1 MVVQHAVYHNNMH
14 CSIITLP
21 VEPENATTVPRLPLP
36 RNACRAMGVLRRQ
49 TSHPC
54 LPHETSSSSS
64 HTTRPFSARCSTSL
78 PLVPTFAGTGPN
90 SEKRIPSRGLTIGLH
105 WPIAPH
111 SPQTIE
117 QGRWFQPVGEI
128 CINKGQTNRSIL
140 REKKRCWH
148 RQLP

>member
-1 MVVQHAVYHNNMH
+1 MT
-14 CSIITLP
+14 SKFG
-21 VEPENATTVPRLPLP
+21 RLPSWKSQP
-36 RNACRAMGVLRRQ
+36 GVGGIDRPLRVIASRGSFLQ
-49 TSHPC
+49 ARLRGPDTSAD
-54 LPHETSSSSS
+54 SS
-64 HTTRPFSARCSTSL
+64 HTTRPVSALFATEL
-78 PLVPTFAGTGPN
+78 PLVSTFAGTGPT
-90 SEKRIPSRGLTIGLH
+90 SEKRISSRGLPIGLQ

-128 CINKGQTNRSIL
+128 FINKGQTNRSIL